1 VTLYGTTGKR
11 RKLAQRVHSRMNLE
25 YPCHRKWKMD
35 TGATSTV
42 MAVISKKAYADGG
55 AHKTLGVSGA
65 A

>member
-1 VTLYGTTGKR
+1 
-11 RKLAQRVHSRMNLE
+11 MNLE